1 MYTSIKLPLNG
12 RSFVDAWQEVVEKT
26 AAIRYSPV
34 CTNCPNYHLCHSCIA
49 MVNNES
55 GSHDGRPDYLCKM
68 NEAAAVHYQELLERM
83 EKDVI
88 VVGEAQTQIEQH
100 RDMLDD
106 CII

>member
-1 MYTSIKLPLNG
+1 
-12 RSFVDAWQEVVEKT
+12 
-26 AAIRYSPV
+26 
-34 CTNCPNYHLCHSCIA
+34 